1 MVVFLTTGKF
11 EGIWKLEGG
20 EALLLCEYFRTF
32 RKILFPSI
40 LRSSSLLD
48 LEDEDRG
55 MFRTSGNIGSLRQLC
70 FPEDF
75 YIQQQWCKNRKL
87 QSVTYFVAKS
97 RERNTLQYSY
107 EHLVPI
113 PDYTVTQAR
122 KPITTAVQIKGA

>member
-20 EALLLCEYFRTF
+20 EALLLREYFRTF

-55 MFRTSGNIGSLRQLC
+55 MFRTSGDIGSLRQFC
-70 FPEDF
+70 FPEDLC
-75 YIQQQWCKNRKL
+75 IQ
-87 QSVTYFVAKS
+87 
-97 RERNTLQYSY
+97 
-107 EHLVPI
+107 
-113 PDYTVTQAR
+113 
-122 KPITTAVQIKGA
+122 